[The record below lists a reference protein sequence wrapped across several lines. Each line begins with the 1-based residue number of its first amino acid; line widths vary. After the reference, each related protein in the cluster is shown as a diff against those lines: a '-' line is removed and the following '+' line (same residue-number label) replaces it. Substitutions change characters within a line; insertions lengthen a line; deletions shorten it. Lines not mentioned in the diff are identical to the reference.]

1 MLKKIWF
8 VIDDK
13 FEEVV
18 VVILCCTLVL
28 SLTYTVIV
36 RYAFHTPLLSM
47 ISHWAEE
54 LASFAFV
61 WLLYFG
67 AIVATKKGEHFRIMT
82 QFNLLPEKYQKY
94 ALLPG
99 NLVWLIF
106 NLIIIKLGWEL
117 ANFSPEE
124 SLALEIP
131 MKFVYFIIP
140 LSFSLISIRLIQH
153 TYRSI
158 RSNTTQQETDHA

>member
-67 AIVATKKGEHFRIMT
+67 AIVATKKGAHFRIMA

-106 NLIIIKLGWEL
+106 NLIIIKLGWDL

-158 RSNTTQQETDHA
+158 RSDTTQQETDDA

>member
-1 MLKKIWF
+1 MLKKILTL
-8 VIDDK
+8 IDEN
-13 FEEVV
+13 FEETVV
-18 VVILCCTLVL
+18 VLLCGTLVL
-28 SLTYTVIV
+28 SLTYTVVI

-67 AIVATKKGEHFRIMT
+67 AIVATKQGQHFRIMA
-82 QFNLLPEKYQKY
+82 QFKLLPEQYQKY
-94 ALLPG
+94 AILPANIVWLLF
-99 NLVWLIF
+99 NLV
-106 NLIIIKLGWEL
+106 IIKLGWEL
-117 ANFSPEE
+117 VTFSAEE

-140 LSFSLISIRLIQH
+140 LSFTLITFRLIQH
-153 TYRSI
+153 TYRTL
-158 RSNTTQQETDHA
+158 RSNNQSEANDA